1 MPRMTAAMNAVKSTL
16 DMGARY
22 ARESEGIQTARAF
35 AMGAATRAKQSSAYG
50 TFASDMSTLKN
61 YGRGLGRSYSN
72 IGAGMRAGKYG
83 AGTAGTMM
91 GDKIMR
97 AGKGIYNQMGN
108 RAYGYA
114 AGAGAAGMAT
124 ADLLNPWGLGWGD

>member
-1 MPRMTAAMNAVKSTL
+1 MPRLTSAMNAVKSTL
-16 DMGARY
+16 DMGAKY

-35 AMGAATRAKQSSAYG
+35 AMGAATRAKKSDAYG
-50 TFASDMSTLKN
+50 TFMSDMGTLGN

-72 IGAGMRAGKYG
+72 IRGGMQAGKYG

-108 RAYGYA
+108 RAFGY
-114 AGAGAAGMAT
+114 AGAAGVGGYAA
-124 ADLLNPWGLGWGD
+124 ADMLNPWGLGWGD